1 MSKFV
6 ALIATS
12 LSVAIFSPAAYSA
25 TTVNSFHQTNITP
38 VQQIAQDPEALLNS
52 ALTKYG
58 NKDLKGALADMN
70 EFIRLR
76 PDVAPAY
83 ILRGSIKD
91 DLGDVQGALKDYGK
105 AISLDGKQYFAYFER
120 GVTYSRLKKYPE
132 AISDYKKAIS
142 IKPDFAPAHRN
153 LGLVKYSIAKN
164 QSEADSAIA
173 DIQKAITLYEQQG
186 DKAKAQETRELLKKI
201 QQA

>member
-25 TTVNSFHQTNITP
+25 TTVNSFHQTSPAT

-52 ALTKYG
+52 AIAKYG

-76 PDVAPAY
+76 PDIASAY
-83 ILRGSIKD
+83 VLRGSIKD

-105 AISLDGKQYFAYFER
+105 AISLDGQQYYAYHER
-120 GVTYSRLKKYPE
+120 GVTYARLKKYPE
-132 AISDYKKAIS
+132 AISDFKKAIS
-142 IKPDFAPAHRN
+142 IKPDFAPAYRY
-153 LGLVKYSIAKN
+153 LGLVKYATSKN
-164 QSEADSAIA
+164 QAEADSAIA

-186 DKAKAQETRELLKKI
+186 EKTQAQETRELLKKI
-201 QQA
+201 QQG